1 MSNRDFCYPG
11 RRRCAPSW
19 SGKHRELGR
28 LDVGHGRLDDD
39 DGAPGGDTTGV
50 TACVGTLA
58 ENRDLQPSL
67 GIVLFADAGP
77 EVTHGLPAREV
88 RTSTS
93 LPPRAILPCAGTG
106 PLRQQADGA
115 TFCASSVDMG
125 QGLGEWVALYGNC

>member
-1 MSNRDFCYPG
+1 MLSG

-19 SGKHRELGR
+19 SGKRGELGR

-39 DGAPGGDTTGV
+39 DGAPGGDPTGV

-77 EVTHGLPAREV
+77 EVTPALPARHA
-88 RTSTS
+88 RTRPSPPPPAIQHNS
-93 LPPRAILPCAGTG
+93 LPL
-106 PLRQQADGA
+106 
-115 TFCASSVDMG
+115 V
-125 QGLGEWVALYGNC
+125 